1 MATITNTGSQMDQG
15 QTNSG
20 LSTQIVIKVNNGKTT
35 IGALQRFD
43 VRQNRPLYRV
53 KEIGTDGVIE
63 IVPQS
68 ATEFEITA
76 SRVVFDQLRLPESLS
91 RGFRF
96 INAQRVPFDIEV
108 YDISS
113 VTTPNDAGGTDSKG
127 VVVMTYKN
135 CWFTSYSSPYAADN
149 YVITEEAGIWAE
161 TAFVSNMKTT
171 SDFPLSNNIRGIT
184 AQTEAARNENSVNIG
199 GRRGSLDASGLFNS
213 LFPNTPST

>member
-1 MATITNTGSQMDQG
+1 MPLQITNTGSEVG
-15 QTNSG
+15 QNKTNSG
-20 LSTQIVIKVNNGKTT
+20 LSTQIIIKVGTNAV
-35 IGALQRFD
+35 GALQRFD

-113 VTTPNDAGGTDSKG
+113 VSPPNTAISNVNASGI
-127 VVVMTYKN
+127 VVMTYQN
-135 CWFTSYSSPYAADN
+135 CWFTSYSTPYAADN
-149 YVITEEAGIWAE
+149 YIITEEASIWAE
-161 TAFVSNMKTT
+161 TAYTVKPTT
-171 SDFPLSNNIRGIT
+171 SVPLGGRGFA
-184 AQTEAARNENSVNIG
+184 AQTDNANIENSVNIG
-199 GRRGSLDASGLFNS
+199 NKRGSLDASGLLKS
-213 LFPNTPST
+213 LFS

>member
-76 SRVVFDQLRLPESLS
+76 SRVVFDQLRLPESLA

-108 YDISS
+108 FDISS
-113 VTTPNDAGGTDSKG
+113 VDPAGGAQNSSSSG

-135 CWFTSYSSPYAADN
+135 CWFTSYSTPYAADN
-149 YVITEEAGIWAE
+149 YIITEEASIWAE
-161 TAFVSNMKTT
+161 TAFISNLG
-171 SDFPLSNNIRGIT
+171 SNFDIPLSGGIRGIA
-184 AQTEAARNENSVNIG
+184 AQTDAELIERSVNIG
-199 GRRGSLDASGLFNS
+199 NRRGALDASGIFNS
-213 LFPNTPST
+213 LFS